1 VSDLHLVL
9 PGEARI
15 GEGPVWAADERALY
29 WTEIHG
35 FRLHRLDTVTGK
47 VRTWPVKEKVAS
59 FALCEGGGLVASLH
73 GGFALLDLVNNTL
86 IRLAQPFGSELE
98 VHLNDGRCDRSGR
111 HFWSGTLHE
120 PRTKKNGALFRLS
133 NDGTAQEMAGGVI
146 ASNGIAFSPDNRV
159 LYYADSRGPVI
170 WAFDHDDTTGA
181 VSNRRVFAT
190 VPAGEGLPDG
200 AAVDSEGCYW
210 SARFMGH
217 RIVRY
222 RPDGSIDREIPM
234 PVTNATMVAFG
245 GPDYRTLYITTGRG
259 ALDAAALSREPWA
272 GGILA
277 MTVNVPGLLEPRF
290 RPDANLWARPRENL
304 A

>member
-1 VSDLHLVL
+1 MSALHLVL

-15 GEGPVWAADERALY
+15 GEGPVWSAEERALY

-35 FRLHRLDTVTGK
+35 FRLHRLDTVTGET
-47 VRTWPVKEKVAS
+47 RSWPVKEKVAS

-73 GGFALLDLVNNTL
+73 GGFALIDLDAERL
-86 IRLAQPFGSELE
+86 IRLAEPFGPELE

-120 PRTKKNGALFRLS
+120 PRTRKNGALFRLS
-133 NDGTAQEMAGGVI
+133 GDGVATEMAGGVI

-170 WAFDHDDTTGA
+170 WAFDHDAATGSLA
-181 VSNRRVFAT
+181 HRRLFAT
-190 VPAGEGLPDG
+190 VPAGEGMPDG
-200 AAVDSEGCYW
+200 AAVDAEGCYW

-222 RPDGSIDREIPM
+222 RPDGKVEREIPM
-234 PVTNATMVAFG
+234 PVTNATMMAFG
-245 GPDYRTLYITTGRG
+245 GADYRTLYITTGRG
-259 ALDAAALSREPWA
+259 ALGPEALAAEPWA

-277 MTVNVPGLLEPRF
+277 MTVDVPGLPEPRF
-290 RPDANLWARPRENL
+290 KPHPVLWTRRRESL

>member
-1 VSDLHLVL
+1 MNDLHLAVA
-9 PGEARI
+9 GEARI
-15 GEGPVWAADERALY
+15 GEGPVWSAEERALY

-35 FRLHRLDTVTGK
+35 FRLHRLDTVTGGM
-47 VRTWPVKEKVAS
+47 RSWAVKEKVAS

-73 GGFALLDLVNNTL
+73 GGFALIDLESERL
-86 IRLAQPFGSELE
+86 IRLAQPFGPELE

-120 PRTKKNGALFRLS
+120 PRTRKNGALFRLS
-133 NDGTAQEMAGGVI
+133 GSGAVAEMAGGVI

-170 WAFDHDDTTGA
+170 WAFDLDDATGGL
-181 VSNRRVFAT
+181 SNRRLFAT
-190 VPAGEGLPDG
+190 VPAGEGMPDG
-200 AAVDSEGCYW
+200 AAVDAEGCYW
-210 SARFMGH
+210 SARFMGR

-222 RPDGSIDREIPM
+222 RPDGRVDREIAM
-234 PVTNATMVAFG
+234 PVTNATMMAFG
-245 GPDYRTLYITTGRG
+245 GADYRTLYITTGRG
-259 ALDAAALSREPWA
+259 ALGPEALAAEPWA

-277 MTVNVPGLLEPRF
+277 MAVDVPGLPEPRF
-290 RPDANLWARPRENL
+290 KPEPGLWTRPRESL